1 MAVAVPLFIPHP
13 AGVVVTLTVK
23 AAGNSSTVVVAT
35 FEQLV
40 PGIVTVTVYVPAFTP
55 VNWLPVCPF
64 DH

>member
-1 MAVAVPLFIPHP
+1 MAEAVPLFNPQP
-13 AGVVVTLTVK
+13 AGVVVTVTVK
-23 AAGNSSTVVVAT
+23 AAGNSSTVIVAT

-55 VNWLPVCPF
+55 VNLLLVCPL